1 MDQAEQLRKI
11 VQQNKYSVIK
21 DSPPNRHAKTVAVIS
36 GKGGV
41 GKSNF
46 VLNFALNLI
55 KKRNDRVLLVDCDI
69 GMANIDLL
77 LGQQYQER
85 SIVDLLKNR
94 IGIEQ
99 IIKKGPLNL
108 QYLSGGMSLSN
119 IVTIDE
125 AEFQFFL
132 YELERIIEKYDTI
145 LFDMGAG
152 ISKDSLKFLL
162 AVDEIIVITTPE
174 PTSIMDAYSA
184 IKLIH
189 QFDQEKVMKVV
200 VNRCKKNIEAKETWE
215 KIRTTAERFLHKT
228 IDLLGSL
235 PEDDH
240 VQKSVME
247 QIPFILRFP
256 NAPISKALENI
267 TEMYLNGKIKRK
279 GFIHSL
285 RSLFSSR

>member
-11 VQQNKYSVIK
+11 IQQNKYEVIK

-200 VNRCKKNIEAKETWE
+200 VNRFKKNIEAKETWE
-215 KIRTTAERFLHKT
+215 KIRTTSERFLHKT